1 MKIVFMGTPDFA
13 SICLEKLIGDGFD
26 EAAVVTQPDKPKG
39 RGYDMAFSA
48 VKECALTHGIEVLQP
63 QKVKEN
69 PEFKEK
75 LASYNADV
83 FAVVAYGK
91 ILPKEILDMPKYGC
105 VNVHASLL
113 PKYRG
118 AAPIQWAVVNGEK
131 ESGVATMLM
140 DEGMDTGDILDV
152 CRVEIPE
159 DMTGGELF
167 DRLAEVGASLLCET
181 LNKLENGTATRQ
193 KQDDAL
199 ATYAPIIKKEDGR
212 IDFSKSASA
221 VKNHIRGF
229 YPWPCAFTKI
239 GDTVMKV
246 FSAEISG
253 DTKKPACTVVS
264 ADKQGLVIAC
274 GENTSVIIKE
284 IQAVGGKRMTVGA
297 YLNGHEIK
305 VGETV

>member
-1 MKIVFMGTPDFA
+1 MKVIFMGTPDFA
-13 SICLEKLIGDGFD
+13 SNCLEKLIAEGFD
-26 EAAVVTQPDKPKG
+26 VVAAVTQPDKPKG

-48 VKECALTHGIEVLQP
+48 VKECAITHGIEVLQP
-63 QKVKEN
+63 QRVKEN
-69 PEFKEK
+69 PEFLEK

-91 ILPKEILDMPKYGC
+91 LLPKEILEMPKYGC

-152 CRVEIPE
+152 EKVKIPE

-167 DRLAEVGASLLCET
+167 DTLAEVGAELLCKT
-181 LNKLENGTATRQ
+181 LIKLENGTAKRQ
-193 KQDDAL
+193 KQDEAL
-199 ATYAPIIKKEDGR
+199 ATYAPIIKKEDGK
-212 IDFSKSASA
+212 IDFTKSAAA

-239 GDTVMKV
+239 GDTVFKI
-246 FSAEISG
+246 FSAKIGG
-253 DTKKPACTVVS
+253 DTGKPAGMVAS
-264 ADKQGLVIAC
+264 ADKNGLIIAC
-274 GENTSVIIKE
+274 GENTSVIIDE
-284 IQAVGGKRMTVGA
+284 IQAVGGKRMSVAA

-305 VGETV
+305 GALY